1 MIWSVLYIF
10 IYKDY
15 ILEDTFSILC
25 NELSMQLSNRLE
37 NSLAK
42 LKYTQ
47 QGVLVL
53 DKILRGISNELIN
66 YGGSEIRTN
75 FSKLNRFIAVLSCDD
90 VKLD

>member
-1 MIWSVLYIF
+1 MIWSDLYIF
-10 IYKDY
+10 RYKDY

-66 YGGSEIRTN
+66 LKS
-75 FSKLNRFIAVLSCDD
+75 
-90 VKLD
+90 